1 MKNITSCQRAVGV
14 LAIIIMALV
23 GMLLVQQLANASG
36 NSVEMEITQR
46 NYDWGVSK
54 PGGQG
59 EENAHRSNLDEHF
72 RVETSQQNQRM
83 AFKVFAPG
91 DLTLRTGIYNK
102 VNRVNYNIENA
113 FHKYVDSKE
122 NCNNQRTDDAVQM
135 EVLESIDALWPEEEI
150 KTVDM
155 YADLSTM
162 NEGQYSCLVVKL
174 KGALRGPDTHPQWA
188 FVSPEPI
195 TWVGNMPLTII
206 ISDDQKI
213 EASSLVGN
221 GDFTFDFH
229 YTILDQGE
237 YCDRSAF
244 AVAPNHPSVHHSK
257 LFFIPESPTAR
268 AWYQDRN
275 ICFQASITNFT
286 SRAHVYRYRSLPI
299 FQE

>member
-1 MKNITSCQRAVGV
+1 MKNITGCWRAVGV
-14 LAIIIMALV
+14 LAVIIMALV
-23 GMLLVQQLANASG
+23 GMLLVQQLASASG

-46 NYDWGVSK
+46 NYDWGASK

-59 EENAHRSNLDEHF
+59 EENAHRSHLDEHF
-72 RVETSQQNQRM
+72 KVEASQQNQRM
-83 AFKVFAPG
+83 AFKVFVPG
-91 DLTLRTGIYNK
+91 ELTLRTGIYNK

-122 NCNNQRTDDAVQM
+122 NCTNQRTDDAVQM
-135 EVLESIDALWPEEEI
+135 EVLENIGAPWLGGGI
-150 KTVDM
+150 NTVHM

-174 KGALRGPDTHPQWA
+174 KGALRGPDTHPQWV

-195 TWVGNMPLTII
+195 TWVDDMPLPIV
-206 ISDDQKI
+206 ISDGQRI

-244 AVAPNHPSVHHSK
+244 AVAPNHPSVHHSN
-257 LFFIPESPTAR
+257 LFLIPESPTAR
-268 AWYQDRN
+268 ASYQDRS

-286 SRAHVYRYRSLPI
+286 SRTHVYRYRSLPI